1 MAQGTNKKMEL
12 EIRREI
18 MESVRPVFECK
29 TCKAFPTIESVNVY
43 GKKCTYHGSSTCGC
57 YRAVK
62 VMLQPKCRNG
72 HDTGKSITIT
82 NLKKDELEW
91 QIKLLTTIPHPCK
104 NGKYGCQEIAMLE
117 ELPLHEDI
125 CDYRKVNCVADN
137 CKADVCYLK
146 YMEHFN
152 RDHFN
157 VSLISPKKDAGI
169 YSFDYLLTFSQ
180 IEALNKTQ
188 HFVAFDQ
195 TFFNVICFQNGFVYH
210 WVVLVGFKE
219 EAAKYY
225 YTGVHISWH
234 KHIHACR
241 DVYLNTLISL
251 MNEEG
256 GLLLRITLM

>member
-1 MAQGTNKKMEL
+1 MEL
-12 EIRREI
+12 EIRKEI

-29 TCKAFPTIESVNVY
+29 TCMAFPTIESVNVY
-43 GKKCTYHGSSTCGC
+43 GQKYCSHCGCSTCGC
-57 YRAVK
+57 RRSVQ
-62 VMLQPKCRNG
+62 VLLQPKCRNG
-72 HDTGKSITIT
+72 HSTGKSITIT
-82 NLKKDELEW
+82 NLKGDELEW

-104 NGKYGCQEIAMLE
+104 NGKYGCQEIAMPE

-146 YMEHFN
+146 YMEHFKK
-152 RDHFN
+152 DHALF
-157 VSLISPKKDAGI
+157 SLIYPKKNAGL
-169 YSFDYLLTFSQ
+169 YSIDSLLDFSS
-180 IEALNKTQ
+180 IELQNTAKF
-188 HFVAFDQ
+188 FVAFDR

-234 KHIHACR
+234 EHI
-241 DVYLNTLISL
+241 V
-251 MNEEG
+251 
-256 GLLLRITLM
+256 